1 MSTTNELISLIST
14 QEWDTQ
20 SPATE
25 QDIQSLEAA
34 FGPIPEDYKAL
45 LLFSNGGSLYG
56 KKTPFIAYS
65 VIEVLALFREKDL
78 YKFIPQS
85 LIFGG
90 DGGGTIYCFDL
101 RPDKGQQVF
110 FIREEDAG
118 YDPNAYSNV
127 VFNGTTLTDTL
138 KRIVNNEKLN

>member
-1 MSTTNELISLIST
+1 MSTTIDLIST
-14 QEWDTQ
+14 PDWDKQ
-20 SPATE
+20 DPATA
-25 QDIQSLEAA
+25 QDLQLLEAA

-45 LLFSNGGSLYG
+45 LLYSNGGSLYG
-56 KKTPFIAYS
+56 KKTPFIAYA
-65 VIEVLALFREKDL
+65 VTEVLALFREKDL

-85 LIFGG
+85 IVFGG

-101 RPDKGQQVF
+101 RAGKEQHVF

-118 YDPNAYSNV
+118 YEPDAYSNI

-138 KRIVNNEKLN
+138 QRIVNNEKLN

>member
-1 MSTTNELISLIST
+1 MSIIIDLINT
-14 QEWDTQ
+14 PDWDKQ
-20 SPATE
+20 NPATA

-45 LLFSNGGSLYG
+45 LLYSNGGSLYG
-56 KKTPFIAYS
+56 KKTPFIIYS

-85 LIFGG
+85 LVFGG

-101 RPDKGQQVF
+101 RADKGQAVF

-118 YDPNAYSNV
+118 YEPNAYNYV
-127 VFNGTTLTDTL
+127 VFNGSTLTDTIQ
-138 KRIVNNEKLN
+138 RIVNNEKLN

>member
-1 MSTTNELISLIST
+1 MSTIIDLISIPD
-14 QEWDTQ
+14 WDKQ
-20 SPATE
+20 DPASP
-25 QDIQSLEAA
+25 QDLQLLEAA

-65 VIEVLALFREKDL
+65 VTEVLALFREKDL
-78 YKFIPQS
+78 YKYIPQS
-85 LIFGG
+85 IIFGG

-101 RPDKGQQVF
+101 RAGQGQHVF

-118 YDPNAYSNV
+118 YDPDAYKNI

-138 KRIVNNEKLN
+138 QRIVNNEKLN

>member
-1 MSTTNELISLIST
+1 MNTSHELIKLIST

-20 SPATE
+20 HPATAA
-25 QDIQSLEAA
+25 DIQSLEAA
-34 FGPIPEDYKAL
+34 FGNIPEDYKAL

-65 VIEVLALFREKDL
+65 VTEVLALFREKDL
-78 YKFIPQS
+78 YKHIPQS
-85 LIFGG
+85 LVFGG

-101 RPDKGQQVF
+101 RLDKGQSVF

-118 YDPNAYSNV
+118 YDPNAYNNL
-127 VFNGTTLTDTL
+127 VFTGTTLTDTIQ
-138 KRIVNNEKLN
+138 RIVNNEKLN